1 MTTKHV
7 AREFD
12 RAKLEEEVR
21 KVLQERHE
29 QTGMLV
35 QGMLDAIRQ
44 SRPPIRDDPWSP
56 QSVERQALPER

>member
-1 MTTKHV
+1 MTTKQV

-21 KVLQERHE
+21 RVLQERHE

-35 QGMLDAIRQ
+35 QGMLDTMR
-44 SRPPIRDDPWSP
+44 SREPLEGNEPQDPRRLRD
-56 QSVERQALPER
+56 LPHV